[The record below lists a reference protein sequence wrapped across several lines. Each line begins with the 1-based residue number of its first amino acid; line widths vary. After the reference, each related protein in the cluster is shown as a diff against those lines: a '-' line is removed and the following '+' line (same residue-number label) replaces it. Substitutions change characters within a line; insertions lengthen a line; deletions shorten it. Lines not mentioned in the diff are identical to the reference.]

1 MSVGMEEIIIFLGFV
16 FFLSLPFLLRVKF
29 PDKIWL
35 AVILGFFLPTGQF
48 YIRYNAIYYFIGLLA
63 FAVVGSELTG
73 FRIIDLSAFPG
84 AIINYVRL
92 KKTQDKSVKEKLQKA
107 VNEAQNV
114 NGDTA

>member
-1 MSVGMEEIIIFLGFV
+1 MSIGMWEIVVILGIIFFS
-16 FFLSLPFLLRVKF
+16 SLPFLLRVKF

-35 AVILGFFLPTGQF
+35 GVVLGLFLPTGQF
-48 YIRYNAIYYFIGLLA
+48 YIRHNAIYYFIGLLA
-63 FAVVGSELTG
+63 FGVIGSQLTG
-73 FRIIDLSAFPG
+73 LRIIDVTAFPG

-92 KKTQDKSVKEKLQKA
+92 KKTQDQSVKEKLQKA